1 MNSLNK
7 QATSSW
13 VSMYGTVNKKV
24 NKNLTTDNISV
35 EKYSIK
41 TGQR

>member
-1 MNSLNK
+1 
-7 QATSSW
+7 
-13 VSMYGTVNKKV
+13 MYGTVNKKV